1 METHFYKTVIDVNMA
16 IYFHSDINNTK
27 IGNTMKKILVTLIVM
42 SCF

>member
-27 IGNTMKKILVTLIVM
+27 IGEYNEENISYINCNEL
-42 SCF
+42 F